1 MGFFYKRGVC
11 WLIDYCDGLRAE
23 DTAVTRRMAYV
34 CVFGE
39 RREESE
45 DGGKK
50 QKYRESS
57 PCRKEIYLLV
67 PLSDDILVCIF
78 HFFCVI

>member
-1 MGFFYKRGVC
+1 MNV
-11 WLIDYCDGLRAE
+11 L
-23 DTAVTRRMAYV
+23 V
-34 CVFGE
+34 GE

-45 DGGKK
+45 DGEKK

-57 PCRKEIYLLV
+57 PCRKERYLLV
-67 PLSDDILVCIF
+67 PLPDDILVYIF